1 MQDLSH
7 WWVKFEDDFGGGLA
21 CGFLH
26 NIFFKINSM
35 TPLKHSSDCR
45 ILAMDESDWN
55 KASDTDSSYPSIQ
68 RAVFFLSKKGKH
80 DQLL

>member
-1 MQDLSH
+1 
-7 WWVKFEDDFGGGLA
+7 
-21 CGFLH
+21 
-26 NIFFKINSM
+26 
-35 TPLKHSSDCR
+35 
-45 ILAMDESDWN
+45 MDESDWN